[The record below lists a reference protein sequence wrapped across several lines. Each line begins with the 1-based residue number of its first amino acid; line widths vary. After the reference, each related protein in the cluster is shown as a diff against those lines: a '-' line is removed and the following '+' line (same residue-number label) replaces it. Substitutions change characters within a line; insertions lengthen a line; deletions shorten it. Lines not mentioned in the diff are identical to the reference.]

1 MCGKSKEKG
10 NCFSRSNLP
19 RDVDLWRRRRR
30 RWGGRYVGV
39 GRYLGY
45 K

>member
-30 RWGGRYVGV
+30 WGGRYVGV
-39 GRYLGY
+39 GRYLGF

>member
-1 MCGKSKEKG
+1 
-10 NCFSRSNLP
+10 LP

-30 RWGGRYVGV
+30 RRRRRSGGRYVGV
-39 GRYLGY
+39 GRYLGF